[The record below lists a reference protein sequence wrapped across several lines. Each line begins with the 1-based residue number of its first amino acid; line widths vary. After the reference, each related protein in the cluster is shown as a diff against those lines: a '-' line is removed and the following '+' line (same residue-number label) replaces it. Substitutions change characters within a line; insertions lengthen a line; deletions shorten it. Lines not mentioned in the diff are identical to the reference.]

1 MKKINIDNG
10 NYNSSIRISG
20 GVKGSKSVKK
30 NNNKK
35 DDGKKEDTGK
45 TSKVKISQ
53 SNESR
58 EYLFQVKELSKSY
71 YKRSHFGNNLFNYLR
86 NKFCNKVQTVQ
97 GKQPLLNALVKK

>member
-1 MKKINIDNG
+1 MEFIIYTLLLFFLEKKEYFLWKFGLKKINIDNG

-45 TSKVKISQ
+45 TSKVKIS
-53 SNESR
+53 
-58 EYLFQVKELSKSY
+58 
-71 YKRSHFGNNLFNYLR
+71 
-86 NKFCNKVQTVQ
+86 
-97 GKQPLLNALVKK
+97 